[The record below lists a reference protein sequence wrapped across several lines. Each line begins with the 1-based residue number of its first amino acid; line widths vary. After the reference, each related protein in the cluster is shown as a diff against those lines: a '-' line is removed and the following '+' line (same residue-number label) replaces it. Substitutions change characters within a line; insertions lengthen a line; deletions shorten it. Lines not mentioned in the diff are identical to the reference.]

1 MRNYLII
8 VRCKQPI
15 KIERPLQCPLR
26 FSYSFGKRN
35 IPQTV
40 FDVIIFSMSSN
51 VIVVVQ
57 FMFSGINIFWALL
70 RVHFN
75 PRLMAR
81 AKMSLSRA
89 RNIFMPA
96 NINSIVLLLAYLT
109 DRNNAKEK
117 GACTLRTAMCV
128 ELKGDLIQVRGIKFT
143 ANRMISIL
151 TLPLSNTSLSINFSL
166 YTEDQVL
173 LIYLYVF
180 KLHAVSTNFFL
191 FV

>member
-1 MRNYLII
+1 
-8 VRCKQPI
+8 
-15 KIERPLQCPLR
+15 
-26 FSYSFGKRN
+26 
-35 IPQTV
+35 
-40 FDVIIFSMSSN
+40 MSSN

-151 TLPLSNTSLSINFSL
+151 TLPLSTTALSINSSL
-166 YTEDQVL
+166 YTDRGPS
-173 LIYLYVF
+173 F
-180 KLHAVSTNFFL
+180 ANL
-191 FV
+191 FICI